1 MSILDED
8 PSLFIKSPGVDNSL
22 YNSLKDF
29 GVVHMVAC
37 VLDCSSCIGA
47 KYNINRHGCP
57 ACASREVMRAP
68 RDGFI
73 VKCPAC
79 GAQISTCGAGDVD
92 GVAVVPW
99 AERPLTDDVI

>member
-8 PSLFIKSPGVDNSL
+8 PSLFIKSSGVDNSL

-37 VLDCSSCIGA
+37 VPCCSSCIGA
-47 KYNINRHGCP
+47 KYNIKHGCP
-57 ACASREVMRAP
+57 VCGDEAVIGEAHVA
-68 RDGFI
+68 FI

-79 GAQISTCGAGDVD
+79 GAQISTCGNGDVD

-99 AERPLTDDVI
+99 AERSLTDDVI